1 MRCPLLPGE
10 PATPLQVLSVAGDF
24 TNMIGAT
31 FDARKITAI
40 NPDLNVHV
48 LRQPVGEWIAV
59 LGDSRLALATGVGV
73 STAELRDANGVCA
86 LASNCQIIQRR

>member
-1 MRCPLLPGE
+1 
-10 PATPLQVLSVAGDF
+10 
-24 TNMIGAT
+24 MIGAT

-73 STAELRDANGVCA
+73 STAELRDADGVCA